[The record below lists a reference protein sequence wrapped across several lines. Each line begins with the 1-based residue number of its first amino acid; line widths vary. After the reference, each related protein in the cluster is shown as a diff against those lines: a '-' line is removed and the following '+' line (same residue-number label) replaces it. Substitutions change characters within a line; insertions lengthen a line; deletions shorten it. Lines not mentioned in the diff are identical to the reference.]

1 MPATTRQKT
10 GRYRSLG
17 HTGPIDLRPT
27 DLNKLKRYLEP
38 DANIAL
44 PIRPQ
49 GAGTASTDCNRCIN
63 GSILHTTGLDR
74 ITKID
79 SYKHTV
85 TAQAGVRIGTL
96 VDELAKQ
103 GLELIGAY
111 DLQGRTLGGAIAAP
125 CFGPVI
131 GNQGAYFSSHVIAMK
146 IVTSSGKFLNV
157 EPHQNNL
164 LSAFRQSLGLLGV
177 IYEATVRVRPIRTFS
192 ASHRCLS
199 IEKFASVVD
208 NLANGDIGFKFY
220 LLPHRDRI
228 FLDLRRYD
236 AEPGNAFRV
245 PWKIK
250 DWGESTVLPNVV
262 RSLNRIVPF
271 ASVRYRMIDTISE
284 ATQGIVNTQLVT
296 SGTNAAAQSQPHR
309 KMSKS
314 TSNFSTWC
322 FPAANFSMI
331 AMAYRDFCTS
341 LYDQS
346 GFRCDMPAIGY
357 RLCQDASSL
366 LSPSFDEPM
375 IALTAASTQHS
386 GWDDFVIDFA
396 DFAEHWAGTPILSQS
411 RALHGE
417 YTQHVY
423 ANRLDFFSRIRRR
436 LDPENRLLSPFLAQ
450 FVL

>member
-38 DANIAL
+38 DTNIAL

-146 IVTSSGKFLNV
+146 LVTASGQLLNI
-157 EPHQNNL
+157 EPQQQNL
-164 LSAFRQSLGLLGV
+164 LSALRLSFGLLGV
-177 IYEATVRVRPIRTFS
+177 IYEATLRVRPIRTFS
-192 ASHRCLS
+192 ASHRRIS
-199 IEKFASVVD
+199 IDKFASVVD
-208 NLANGDIGFKFY
+208 TLANGDVGFKFY
-220 LLPHRDRI
+220 LLPHRDCI
-228 FLDLRRYD
+228 YLDLRRYD

-250 DWGESTVLPNVV
+250 DWGENTVLPNIIK
-262 RSLNRIVPF
+262 SLNRVVPLP
-271 ASVRYRMIDTISE
+271 SVRYRLIDTVSE
-284 ATQGIVNTQLVT
+284 ATQGLVNTRLVT
-296 SGTNAAAQSQPHR
+296 AGTNAAAQSQPHR
-309 KMSKS
+309 KGRRSAS
-314 TSNFSTWC
+314 YFSTWC
-322 FPAANFSMI
+322 FPAANFAMI
-331 AMAYRDFCTS
+331 ARAYRDFCES
-341 LYDQS
+341 LYAQS
-346 GFRCDMPAIGY
+346 GFRCDMPTVGY

-375 IALTAASTQHS
+375 IALTAASTQES
-386 GWDDFVIDFA
+386 GWDNFVIDLA
-396 DFAEHWAGTPILSQS
+396 DFAENWAGTPLLSQS
-411 RALHGE
+411 RALQGDYAH
-417 YTQHVY
+417 QVY
-423 ANRLDFFSRIRRR
+423 SSRLDFFSRIRRQ

-450 FVL
+450 FVS